1 MKKIILTGI
10 VFCLTFLG
18 SYGQKYT
25 TSNAHSH
32 NDYEQN
38 EPFWKAYRKGFG
50 SIEADVFLVNND
62 LLVAHEA
69 KHVLPSRTLRT
80 LYLDPIRQNI
90 LKNKG
95 HIYPDKKKKL
105 ILLIDC
111 KTDGVAAIRE
121 LIRELEAYPEIRKS
135 KTVTIAISGN
145 RPDKELYYQYPEY
158 IQFDGNVSD
167 SYSERNLKKLALL
180 SASFRNYSNWNG
192 IGKIDSATQQ
202 RLLSEI
208 ERVHKLKKPIRFWAT
223 PDTPEAWK
231 FLMESGVDLI
241 NTDKIEE
248 LASFLAKP

>member
-1 MKKIILTGI
+1 MKKLILSL
-10 VFCLTFLG
+10 VSFCLLG
-18 SYGQKYT
+18 LASYGQKYT

-32 NDYEQN
+32 NDYEQS
-38 EPFWKAYRKGFG
+38 ETFWKAYRNGFG

-62 LLVAHEA
+62 LLVAHER
-69 KHVLPSRTLRT
+69 KNVQVSRNLKT
-80 LYLDPIRQNI
+80 LYLDPIKQNI

-121 LIRELEAYPEIRKS
+121 LIRQLEAYPEIRKS

-145 RPDKELYYQYPEY
+145 RPDKELYYQYPSY
-158 IQFDGNVSD
+158 IQFDGNISD
-167 SYSERNLKKLALL
+167 TYTKRNLKKLALL

-192 IGKIDSATQQ
+192 IGKIDKISQQ
-202 RLLSEI
+202 RLLSKI
-208 ERVHKLKKPIRFWAT
+208 EKVHKLRKPIRFWAT

-231 FLMESGVDLI
+231 FLMESDVDLI
-241 NTDKIEE
+241 NTDKIEA
-248 LASFLAKP
+248 LASFLATQ